1 MYSKGDPS
9 VSDELFDL
17 ARGPDTRVICFSS
30 YMVNGWRFNTRDRD
44 ALFHAQTVEYMS
56 RAMKELETKIT
67 LVS

>member
-17 ARGPDTRVICFSS
+17 AREHDTRVTHFSS
-30 YMVNGWRFNTRDRD
+30 YMVNGWRFNTRIETPY
-44 ALFHAQTVEYMS
+44 FKHKTVEYFS
-56 RAMKELETKIT
+56 RPMKELEIKIT